1 MIAAAGPAMKFRLF
15 RGVFLLFLAA
25 GSPAALQDQQYGHLT
40 EDPKLPN
47 GKSQRDEILRAERED
62 NIRDAA
68 KLADMVTAL
77 KVDLEK
83 SDKFVLSMDTLKKTD
98 DIEKLVKKIRER
110 LRH

>member
-1 MIAAAGPAMKFRLF
+1 MKLKLF
-15 RGVFLLFLAA
+15 RGAFLVSLAVVA
-25 GSPAALQDQQYGHLT
+25 PAALQDQPYGHLQ

-47 GKSQRDEILRAERED
+47 GKSQRDEILKAERDD

-68 KLADMVTAL
+68 KLIEMSSAL

-83 SDKFVLSMDTLKKTD
+83 SDKFVLSLDTLKKTD
-98 DIEKLVKKIRER
+98 DIEKLVKKIRLR